1 MAESSFYLCKGWT
14 EVPPT
19 SRQYQFWEQEQLTSA
34 DLEHYMENVP
44 HTRDTFTLFPASTF
58 SFPPKALLR
67 PESSLRMV
75 MQGDEASKPK
85 RWATVITRHPGI
97 DGVATLRLDDINK
110 VFCLSHLGKDAWLLI
125 DKDVAVPGRL
135 AAPLCQRHHD
145 VGPVPRDLFEF
156 DLVRAEIIEAITTGV
171 QDLTDE
177 QVRNLLPGPNPNSAE
192 LPCHIL
198 YEDVKGLDATSSR
211 DQMDGTARGNTA
223 RTDSESSAT
232 SGSGQIYDFAASA
245 SVSSRKRKA
254 DGEPEWSGS
263 EETTMTLQKAWDQ
276 NKETP
281 RTIMLKAMEQ
291 VIYEPGKK
299 LETQPGILYFT
310 IAAEPK
316 LGKELLDLKKR
327 SESRA
332 RK

>member
-44 HTRDTFTLFPASTF
+44 HTRYTFTLFPASTF

-85 RWATVITRHPGI
+85 RWATVITGHPGI
-97 DGVATLRLDDINK
+97 GGEQHLSNLRPLSTLLEKKMTKSDFYEERLFLFHSDGVATLRFDDINK
-110 VFCLSHLGKDAWLLI
+110 VFYLSQLGKDAWLLI
-125 DKDVAVPGRL
+125 DKVVAVPGRL

-211 DQMDGTARGNTA
+211 VRTSFSKRVVIHLRRHLLKMDRHQRLSLFRDLRS
-223 RTDSESSAT
+223 RT
-232 SGSGQIYDFAASA
+232 
-245 SVSSRKRKA
+245 V
-254 DGEPEWSGS
+254 
-263 EETTMTLQKAWDQ
+263 
-276 NKETP
+276 
-281 RTIMLKAMEQ
+281 
-291 VIYEPGKK
+291 
-299 LETQPGILYFT
+299 
-310 IAAEPK
+310 
-316 LGKELLDLKKR
+316 
-327 SESRA
+327 
-332 RK
+332 